1 MVLVE
6 ISVVE
11 VSGSVVGV
19 SSVEEAKEDVT
30 SVDVKVDTCSD
41 ETEEDSVKSVG
52 SVVLSVTELGED
64 DDDDSAN
71 IRIMKTYCIITEP
84 IFLLNG
90 SSSVSYHNLILL
102 LAFARV
108 KNSLHKKPLHKY
120 LKKIEIAYLRYYINL
135 LVSCSFCQSSRVLS
149 IQF

>member
-71 IRIMKTYCIITEP
+71 SRIMETYCIITEH

-90 SSSVSYHNLILL
+90 SSSESLSQFNLV
-102 LAFARV
+102 ASDFSCQ
-108 KNSLHKKPLHKY
+108 KQFTQKT
-120 LKKIEIAYLRYYINL
+120 IAQI
-135 LVSCSFCQSSRVLS
+135 F
-149 IQF
+149 

>member
-71 IRIMKTYCIITEP
+71 SRIMKTYCIITEHICFTKWKLKCKLSQFNLVASDCSCQKQFTQKTTAQ
-84 IFLLNG
+84 IF
-90 SSSVSYHNLILL
+90 
-102 LAFARV
+102 
-108 KNSLHKKPLHKY
+108 
-120 LKKIEIAYLRYYINL
+120 
-135 LVSCSFCQSSRVLS
+135 
-149 IQF
+149 

>member
-11 VSGSVVGV
+11 VSGSVIGV

-41 ETEEDSVKSVG
+41 EIEEDSVKSVG
-52 SVVLSVTELGED
+52 SVVVSVTELGED

-71 IRIMKTYCIITEP
+71 IRIMEEYYYGTYFFTKWKLKCKLSQFNLVASDCSCQKQFTQKTTAQ
-84 IFLLNG
+84 IF
-90 SSSVSYHNLILL
+90 
-102 LAFARV
+102 
-108 KNSLHKKPLHKY
+108 
-120 LKKIEIAYLRYYINL
+120 
-135 LVSCSFCQSSRVLS
+135 
-149 IQF
+149 